1 MPRPRRTAGRAN
13 SSRGGSARTRASPR
27 MLGSGGWPGYS
38 SAGVSQHTPSHACS
52 ERWSGETA
60 LGPRMR
66 NGRDTRSA
74 LGAADSDQLPL
85 DLVSTGID
93 AGDVA
98 TADPNVGLLDGVP
111 PDGAAPVEAPAAA
124 TVISRADEILAGL
137 TGEQRSAVTHAG
149 GPLLIVA
156 GAGTGKTAV
165 ITRRIA
171 LLIATR
177 EARPSEILA
186 LTFTDRA
193 AAEMEERVD
202 RFVPYGYTDT
212 WISTFHAFGDRLLRE
227 NALHLGLAP
236 DFRVLSRPEQVIF
249 VRERLF
255 QLPLDYFRPL
265 GDPTRHVDAL
275 ITLWSRAKDEAVTP
289 EDYAA
294 YAERL
299 AAEAAAQPDNA
310 ALAEQAR
317 QQLEIAATYRA
328 YQAMMA
334 EGGCVDFGDLIVLT
348 LRLLRE
354 HPAILEGYQSQFRY
368 LLVDEFQ
375 DTNFAQFELVKLLA
389 GGRRNL
395 TVVADD
401 DQAIYRWRGASYSNI
416 SYFTE
421 TYPDAGNVV
430 LTRNFRS
437 TQMILDASYRLI
449 RHNDPDRL
457 EVRHGLDKRLTSTA
471 GPGQLPAHHQFE
483 TLAEEADDVA
493 ARIEE
498 TARTGR
504 WRYRDVAILV
514 RANRDADPFM
524 RALNMRGIPLTFTG
538 TRGLYDREEIRFLTA
553 FLRVLAHPNDSMSLY
568 LLSASPFYDVPPAD
582 LALCTSYG
590 QRRNRSLSQIYRLL
604 PRLDDLEVSA
614 PGRGVIARIVED
626 LDAMGRLAAK
636 MPTGRVLYEY
646 AVTRTGY
653 VHRLASSDD
662 PADTHRVANI
672 SRFFDLVAR
681 YGATAHVDRVPA
693 FVAYLDLLIEAG
705 DDPATAESD
714 ADVDAVRVLTIHKAK
729 GLEFPV
735 VFLVSLIA
743 EKFPSRARRDPLALP
758 DALMRDLLPS
768 GDFHLQE
775 ERRLCYVGMTRAR
788 RELHLTG
795 AWDYGGVRRRKV
807 SRFVLEALD
816 LPKIEP
822 PAAPPAPAQA
832 VERHAPPARV
842 DVPIVLLP
850 PSDDPVPLSF
860 RQVDDYT
867 TCPYKYRYIHVLR
880 VPILRDHRI
889 AYGAA
894 LHEAVQEYNRR
905 RARRQPVTA
914 DDLVATLERAWTSEG
929 FLSREHEDRRLE
941 EGRAVV
947 RRFFAYQ
954 EASGAVPT
962 FVEREFRFRCG
973 SAYVRGRWDR
983 VDIRGEE
990 VVVIDFKSTDVR
1002 AQEDADRRTRGS
1014 EQLAI
1019 YALAYQEVLGR
1030 LPDRV
1035 ELHFLGREIMVGR
1048 ARKTADDVAEA
1059 RDMIERAASGIRARH
1074 FTATPDAYRACPYCA
1089 FNQICPFTAAAE

>member
-1 MPRPRRTAGRAN
+1 MRMRDGRALPLK
-13 SSRGGSARTRASPR
+13 GG
-27 MLGSGGWPGYS
+27 
-38 SAGVSQHTPSHACS
+38 
-52 ERWSGETA
+52 E
-60 LGPRMR
+60 
-66 NGRDTRSA
+66 
-74 LGAADSDQLPL
+74 SDQLPL
-85 DLVSTGID
+85 GLPSEAPVLP
-93 AGDVA
+93 
-98 TADPNVGLLDGVP
+98 ADEPPAPMSVKPTTDIGLLDAVP
-111 PDGAAPVEAPAAA
+111 TLDVSPIDAPVRAKTP
-124 TVISRADEILAGL
+124 SRADEILAGL
-137 TGEQRSAVTHAG
+137 TDEQREAVTHVG

-171 LLIATR
+171 HLIATR

-212 WISTFHAFGDRLLRE
+212 WINTFHAFGDRVLRE
-227 NALHLGLAP
+227 NALHLGLSP

-275 ITLWSRAKDEAVTP
+275 ITLWSRAKDEDVTP

-317 QQLEIAATYRA
+317 QQREIAATYRA
-328 YQAMMA
+328 YQTMLA
-334 EGGCVDFGDLIVLT
+334 EAGCVDFGDLIVLA

-354 HPAILEGYQSQFRY
+354 HPSIREAYQAQFRY
-368 LLVDEFQ
+368 VLVDEFQ

-389 GGRRNL
+389 GGRSNL

-421 TYPDAGNVV
+421 AYPHARMVV

-437 TQMILDASYRLI
+437 TQLILDSSYRLI

-457 EVRHGLDKRLTSTA
+457 EVRHGIDKRLRSVTE
-471 GPGQLPAHHQFE
+471 PGQLPRHLQFE
-483 TLAEEADDVA
+483 TLAEEAEDVA
-493 ARIEE
+493 GRIED
-498 TARTGR
+498 AVRTGR

-524 RALNMRGIPLTFTG
+524 RALNMRGIPFTFTG

-553 FLRVLAHPNDSMSLY
+553 FLRVLAHPADSMSLY
-568 LLSASPFYDVPPAD
+568 LLSASPFYEVPPAD

-590 QRRNRSLSQIYRLL
+590 QRRNRSLNQVYRAL
-604 PRLDDLEVSA
+604 PKMTDLEVSA
-614 PGRGVIARIVED
+614 PGRAVIARIVDD

-646 AVTRTGY
+646 AVTCTGY
-653 VHRLASSDD
+653 VHRLAASEEPGD
-662 PADTHRVANI
+662 AHRVANI
-672 SRFFDLVAR
+672 ARFFDLVAR
-681 YGATAHVDRVPA
+681 YGTTAKVDRVPA
-693 FVAYLDLLIEAG
+693 FVEYLELLIEAG

-735 VFLVSLIA
+735 VFLVSLVA
-743 EKFPSRARRDPLALP
+743 EKFPSRARREPLALP

-768 GDFHLQE
+768 GDFHVQE

-788 RELHLTG
+788 RELYLTG

-816 LPKIEP
+816 LPRIEP
-822 PAAPPAPAQA
+822 AAIAAAPVQA
-832 VERHAPPARV
+832 VERHAPPPAPSGEEA
-842 DVPIVLLP
+842 PIVLLP

-914 DDLVATLERAWTSEG
+914 DDLVAVLERAWISEG

-954 EASGAVPT
+954 EASGLVPT
-962 FVEREFRFRCG
+962 FVEREFRFRSG
-973 SAYVRGRWDR
+973 GAYVRGRWDR
-983 VDIRGEE
+983 VDIRGDE
-990 VVVIDFKSTDVR
+990 VVIIDFKSTDVR
-1002 AQEDADRRTRGS
+1002 VQEDADRRTRDS

-1048 ARKTADDVAEA
+1048 AQKDADDVAEA
-1059 RDMIERAASGIRARH
+1059 REMIERAAAGIRARQ
-1074 FTATPDAYRACPYCA
+1074 FKATPDPYRACPYCA
-1089 FNQICPFTAAAE
+1089 FNQICPFTAAE

>member
-1 MPRPRRTAGRAN
+1 MREGREARPPLAG
-13 SSRGGSARTRASPR
+13 
-27 MLGSGGWPGYS
+27 
-38 SAGVSQHTPSHACS
+38 SQPDQL
-52 ERWSGETA
+52 A
-60 LGPRMR
+60 LGLAGGEPPPPA
-66 NGRDTRSA
+66 GGLPAAAASTPDT
-74 LGAADSDQLPL
+74 G
-85 DLVSTGID
+85 
-93 AGDVA
+93 
-98 TADPNVGLLDGVP
+98 VGLLDVP
-111 PDGAAPVEAPAAA
+111 ALDAGSAGAAPRAPAPASDAVHAGPETIRVAA
-124 TVISRADEILAGL
+124 APSRADEILAGL
-137 TGEQRSAVTHAG
+137 TEEQRDAVTHAG

-171 LLIATR
+171 HLIATKQ
-177 EARPSEILA
+177 ARPSEILA

-193 AAEMEERVD
+193 ATEMEERVD

-212 WISTFHAFGDRLLRE
+212 WISTFHAFGDRVLRE
-227 NALHLGLAP
+227 NALHLGLSP

-275 ITLWSRAKDEAVTP
+275 ITLWSRAKDEDVTP
-289 EDYAA
+289 DDYAA

-299 AAEAAAQPDNA
+299 AAEAAAGDGDA
-310 ALAEQAR
+310 AARAARMEQAR
-317 QQLEIAATYRA
+317 QQREIAGTYRA
-328 YQAMMA
+328 YQAMLA
-334 EGGCVDFGDLIVLT
+334 EAGCADFGDLIVLT
-348 LRLLRE
+348 LRLLRR
-354 HPAILEGYQSQFRY
+354 HPSILQHYQSQFRH

-389 GGRRNL
+389 GDRRNL

-416 SYFTE
+416 SYFTDA
-421 TYPDAGNVV
+421 YPEARTVV

-437 TQMILDASYRLI
+437 TQAILDAAYRLI

-457 EVRHGLDKRLTSTA
+457 EVRRGIDKRLRAATAEA
-471 GPGQLPAHHQFE
+471 GPAPRHHQFE

-493 ARIEE
+493 GRIED
-498 TARTGR
+498 AVRTGR
-504 WRYRDVAILV
+504 RRYRDIAILV

-524 RALNMRGIPLTFTG
+524 RALNMRGIPFTFTG

-553 FLRVLAHPNDSMSLY
+553 FLRVLAHPGDSMSLY
-568 LLSASPFYDVPPAD
+568 LLSASPFYQVPPAD
-582 LALCTSYG
+582 LAVCTSYG
-590 QRRNRSLSQIYRLL
+590 QRRNRPLSQVYRML
-604 PRLDDLEVSA
+604 PRLEDVEVSA
-614 PGRGVIARIVED
+614 PGRAVIAQIVDD
-626 LDAMGRLAAK
+626 LDAMGRLAATMK
-636 MPTGRVLYEY
+636 TGRVLYEY

-653 VHRLASSDD
+653 VHRLAASED
-662 PADTHRVANI
+662 PGDAHRVANI
-672 SRFFDLVAR
+672 ARFFDLVAR
-681 YGATAHVDRVPA
+681 YGETAKVDRVPA
-693 FVAYLDLLIEAG
+693 FVEYLDLLIEAG

-735 VFLVSLIA
+735 VFLVSLVA
-743 EKFPSRARRDPLALP
+743 DKFPSRARRDPLALP

-788 RELHLTG
+788 RELYLTG

-816 LPKIEP
+816 LPRVD
-822 PAAPPAPAQA
+822 PAATAAPSPAQA
-832 VERHAPPARV
+832 VERHAPPPAGA
-842 DVPIVLLP
+842 DAPIVLLP

-914 DDLVATLERAWTSEG
+914 DDLIATLERAWISEG

-954 EASGAVPT
+954 EAAGTVPT
-962 FVEREFRFRCG
+962 FVEREFRFRSG
-973 SAYVRGRWDR
+973 GAYVRGRWDR
-983 VDIRGEE
+983 VDIRGDE

-1002 AQEDADRRTRGS
+1002 TQEDADRRTRDS

-1035 ELHFLGREIMVGR
+1035 ELHFLGREIVVGR
-1048 ARKTADDVAEA
+1048 ARKEAEDVEEA
-1059 RDMIERAASGIRARH
+1059 RTMIERAASGIRARH
-1074 FTATPDAYRACPYCA
+1074 FTATPDPYRACPYCA
-1089 FNQICPFTAAAE
+1089 FSQICPFTAAE

>member
-1 MPRPRRTAGRAN
+1 MRSGRETRPAP
-13 SSRGGSARTRASPR
+13 GG
-27 MLGSGGWPGYS
+27 
-38 SAGVSQHTPSHACS
+38 
-52 ERWSGETA
+52 
-60 LGPRMR
+60 
-66 NGRDTRSA
+66 
-74 LGAADSDQLPL
+74 ADIGQLPL
-85 DLVSTGID
+85 GLSPGDPAAPTGAGTLLD
-93 AGDVA
+93 AGPVVD
-98 TADPNVGLLDGVP
+98 
-111 PDGAAPVEAPAAA
+111 APEAKPA
-124 TVISRADEILAGL
+124 SRADEILAGL
-137 TGEQRSAVTHAG
+137 TDEQRDAVTHAA

-171 LLIATR
+171 HLIATR
-177 EARPSEILA
+177 GARPSEILA

-212 WISTFHAFGDRLLRE
+212 WISTFHAFGDRVLRE
-227 NALHLGLAP
+227 NALHLGLTP

-275 ITLWSRAKDEAVTP
+275 ITLWSRAKDEDVTP
-289 EDYAA
+289 DDYDAYAA
-294 YAERL
+294 RL
-299 AAEAAAQPDNA
+299 AAEAAAQPDNP

-317 QQLEIAATYRA
+317 QQREIAGTYRA
-328 YQAMMA
+328 YQAMLA
-334 EGGCVDFGDLIVLT
+334 EAGCVDFGDLIVLT
-348 LRLLRE
+348 LRLLRQ
-354 HPAILEGYQSQFRY
+354 HPSVLAQYRSQFRHI
-368 LLVDEFQ
+368 LVDEFQ

-389 GGRRNL
+389 GGHRNL

-416 SYFTE
+416 SYFTDA
-421 TYPDAGNVV
+421 YPDARMVV

-437 TQMILDASYRLI
+437 TQLILDAAYRLI

-457 EVRHGLDKRLTSTA
+457 EVRHGIDKRLRA
-471 GPGQLPAHHQFE
+471 AVPEAGQLPRHHQFE
-483 TLAEEADDVA
+483 TLAEEAEDVA
-493 ARIEE
+493 GRIDD
-498 TARTGR
+498 AVRTGR
-504 WRYRDVAILV
+504 WRYRDIAILV
-514 RANRDADPFM
+514 RANRDADPFL
-524 RALNMRGIPLTFTG
+524 RALNMKGIPFTFTG

-590 QRRNRSLSQIYRLL
+590 QRRNRSLHQVYRML
-604 PRLDDLEVSA
+604 PRLEDLEVSA
-614 PGRGVIARIVED
+614 PGRAVIARIVED
-626 LDAMGRLAAK
+626 LESMGRLAAK

-646 AVTRTGY
+646 AVTCTGY
-653 VHRLASSDD
+653 VHRLASSEDAGD
-662 PADTHRVANI
+662 AHRVANI
-672 SRFFDLVAR
+672 ARFFDLVAR
-681 YGATAHVDRVPA
+681 YGATAKVDRVPA
-693 FVAYLDLLIEAG
+693 FVEYLELLIEAG
-705 DDPATAESD
+705 DDPATAESE
-714 ADVDAVRVLTIHKAK
+714 ADIDAVRVLTVHKAK

-735 VFLVSLIA
+735 VFLVSLVA
-743 EKFPSRARRDPLALP
+743 DKFPSRARREPLALP

-768 GDFHLQE
+768 GDFHVQE

-788 RELHLTG
+788 RELYLTG
-795 AWDYGGVRRRKV
+795 AWDYGGVRRRKP

-816 LPKIEP
+816 LPRVEP
-822 PAAPPAPAQA
+822 AAAPPSPAQA
-832 VERHAPPARV
+832 VERHAPPPEPAEG
-842 DVPIVLLP
+842 PIVLLP

-914 DDLVATLERAWTSEG
+914 DDLVATLERAWISEG

-941 EGRAVV
+941 EGRAVL

-954 EASGAVPT
+954 EAGGTVPT
-962 FVEREFRFRCG
+962 FVEREFRFRSG
-973 SAYVRGRWDR
+973 GAYVRGRWDR
-983 VDIRGEE
+983 VDIRGDE

-1002 AQEDADRRTRGS
+1002 TQEDADRRTRDS

-1019 YALAYQEVLGR
+1019 YSLAYREVLGR

-1035 ELHFLGREIMVGR
+1035 ELHFLGREVMVGR
-1048 ARKTADDVAEA
+1048 AHKDADDVAEA
-1059 RDMIERAASGIRARH
+1059 REMIERAAAGIRARQ
-1074 FTATPDAYRACPYCA
+1074 FPATPDAYRACPYCA
-1089 FNQICPFTAAAE
+1089 FNQICPFTAAE

>member
-1 MPRPRRTAGRAN
+1 
-13 SSRGGSARTRASPR
+13 
-27 MLGSGGWPGYS
+27 
-38 SAGVSQHTPSHACS
+38 
-52 ERWSGETA
+52 
-60 LGPRMR
+60 MR
-66 NGRDTRSA
+66 NGREARPAGRPAAGNHEIKAVPLKGRRPGGADTDQLA
-74 LGAADSDQLPL
+74 LGLASTDVDDLAPL
-85 DLVSTGID
+85 QDTGI
-93 AGDVA
+93 GF
-98 TADPNVGLLDGVP
+98 LDGAHSLDVQSP
-111 PDGAAPVEAPAAA
+111 EVAAAAA
-124 TVISRADEILAGL
+124 TATTRADEILAGL
-137 TGEQRSAVTHAG
+137 TDEQRDAVTHAA

-171 LLIATR
+171 HLIATK

-212 WISTFHAFGDRLLRE
+212 WISTFHAFGDRVLRE
-227 NALHLGLAP
+227 NALHLGLSP

-249 VRERLF
+249 MRERLF

-265 GDPTRHVDAL
+265 GDPTRYVDAL

-299 AAEAAAQPDNA
+299 AAEAASQPDNA

-317 QQLEIAATYRA
+317 QQRELAATYRA
-328 YQAMMA
+328 YQTMLA
-334 EGGCVDFGDLIVLT
+334 EASCVDFGDLIVLT

-354 HPAILEGYQSQFRY
+354 HPSVREAYQSQFRY

-421 TYPDAGNVV
+421 AYPDARMVV

-437 TQMILDASYRLI
+437 TQLILDSAYRLI

-457 EVRHGLDKRLTSTA
+457 EVRHGIDKRLRSATE
-471 GPGQLPAHHQFE
+471 PGQLPRHHQFE

-493 ARIEE
+493 GRIED
-498 TARTGR
+498 AVRTGR

-524 RALNMRGIPLTFTG
+524 RALNMRGIPFTFTG

-553 FLRVLAHPNDSMSLY
+553 FLRVLAHPSDSMSLY
-568 LLSASPFYDVPPAD
+568 LLSSSPFYDVPPAD

-590 QRRNRSLSQIYRLL
+590 QRRNRSLNQVYRAL
-604 PRLDDLEVSA
+604 PRLNDLEVSA
-614 PGRGVIARIVED
+614 PGRAVIAKIVED
-626 LDAMGRLAAK
+626 LDAMGRLAATMK
-636 MPTGRVLYEY
+636 TGRVLYEY
-646 AVTRTGY
+646 AVTHTGY
-653 VHRLASSDD
+653 VHRLAASEE
-662 PADTHRVANI
+662 PADAHRVANI
-672 SRFFDLVAR
+672 ARFFDLVAR
-681 YGATAHVDRVPA
+681 YGESAKVDRVPA
-693 FVAYLDLLIEAG
+693 FVEYLELLIEAG
-705 DDPATAESD
+705 DDPATAEAE
-714 ADVDAVRVLTIHKAK
+714 ADTDAVRVLTIHKAK

-735 VFLVSLIA
+735 VFLVSLVA
-743 EKFPSRARRDPLALP
+743 EKFPSRARREPLALP
-758 DALMRDLLPS
+758 DALMRDILPS

-788 RELHLTG
+788 RELYLTG

-816 LPKIEP
+816 LPRIEP
-822 PAAPPAPAQA
+822 AAAAASPAQA
-832 VERHAPPARV
+832 VERHAPPAAPAEG
-842 DVPIVLLP
+842 PIVLLP

-914 DDLVATLERAWTSEG
+914 DDLVATLERAWISEG

-941 EGRAVV
+941 EGRAVL

-954 EASGAVPT
+954 EAGGTVPT
-962 FVEREFRFRCG
+962 FVEREFRFRSG
-973 SAYVRGRWDR
+973 GAYVRGRWDR
-983 VDIRGEE
+983 VDIRGND
-990 VVVIDFKSTDVR
+990 VVIIDFKSTDVR
-1002 AQEDADRRTRGS
+1002 TQEDADRRTRDS

-1019 YALAYQEVLGR
+1019 YSLAYQEVLGR

-1048 ARKTADDVAEA
+1048 AHKDAEDVTEA
-1059 RDMIERAASGIRARH
+1059 REMIERAAEGIRARQ
-1074 FTATPDAYRACPYCA
+1074 FTATPDPYRACPYCA
-1089 FNQICPFTAAAE
+1089 FKQICPFTAAE

>member
-1 MPRPRRTAGRAN
+1 
-13 SSRGGSARTRASPR
+13 
-27 MLGSGGWPGYS
+27 
-38 SAGVSQHTPSHACS
+38 
-52 ERWSGETA
+52 
-60 LGPRMR
+60 MR

-74 LGAADSDQLPL
+74 LGGAESDQLPL
-85 DLVSTGID
+85 DLISTAID
-93 AGDVA
+93 SGELSPDGRDTALLDAVGPEEAAPVDLRPAVA
-98 TADPNVGLLDGVP
+98 TAP
-111 PDGAAPVEAPAAA
+111 
-124 TVISRADEILAGL
+124 SRADEILTGL
-137 TGEQRSAVTHAG
+137 TEEQRSAVTHAR

-171 LLIATR
+171 HLIVTR

-212 WISTFHAFGDRLLRE
+212 WISTFHAFGDRVLRE
-227 NALHLGLAP
+227 NALHLGLSP

-275 ITLWSRAKDEAVTP
+275 ITLWSRAKDEDVTP
-289 EDYAA
+289 DDYAA

-317 QQLEIAATYRA
+317 QQREIAATYRA

-334 EGGCVDFGDLIVLT
+334 EAGCVDFGDLIVLT

-354 HPAILEGYQSQFRY
+354 HASIREAYRSQFRC

-389 GGRRNL
+389 GDRRNL

-421 TYPDAGNVV
+421 AYPEARMVV

-437 TQMILDASYRLI
+437 TQLILDSAYRLI

-457 EVRHGLDKRLTSTA
+457 EVRHGLDKRLTSVA
-471 GPGQLPAHHQFE
+471 GPGSLPRHHQFE

-493 ARIEE
+493 ARIDE
-498 TARTGR
+498 AVRVGR

-524 RALNMRGIPLTFTG
+524 RALNMRGIPFTFTG

-590 QRRNRSLSQIYRLL
+590 QRRNRSLSQVYRAL

-614 PGRGVIARIVED
+614 PGRGVIARIVDD

-653 VHRLASSDD
+653 VRRLASSDD
-662 PADTHRVANI
+662 PADGHRVANI
-672 SRFFDLVAR
+672 SRFFDLVGR

-693 FVAYLDLLIEAG
+693 FVAYLELLIEAG

-714 ADVDAVRVLTIHKAK
+714 ADMDAVRILTIHKAK

-807 SRFVLEALD
+807 SRFVLESLD
-816 LPKIEP
+816 LPRIESA
-822 PAAPPAPAQA
+822 PAAPAPAQA
-832 VERHAPPARV
+832 VERHAPPAPA

-889 AYGAA
+889 VYGAA

-914 DDLVATLERAWTSEG
+914 DDLVASLERAWISEG

-954 EASGAVPT
+954 EATGAVPT

-973 SAYVRGRWDR
+973 PAYVRGRWDR
-983 VDIRGEE
+983 VDIRGDE

-1002 AQEDADRRTRGS
+1002 AQEDADRRTRDS

-1074 FTATPDAYRACPYCA
+1074 FTATPDPYRACPYCA

>member
-1 MPRPRRTAGRAN
+1 MRDGRGVPL
-13 SSRGGSARTRASPR
+13 RGGA
-27 MLGSGGWPGYS
+27 
-38 SAGVSQHTPSHACS
+38 
-52 ERWSGETA
+52 
-60 LGPRMR
+60 
-66 NGRDTRSA
+66 
-74 LGAADSDQLPL
+74 SDQLPL
-85 DLVSTGID
+85 GLASEVP
-93 AGDVA
+93 VP
-98 TADPNVGLLDGVP
+98 PNTDVGLLDAVPALDVP
-111 PDGAAPVEAPAAA
+111 PLDGPAPAKAP
-124 TVISRADEILAGL
+124 SRADEILAGL
-137 TGEQRSAVTHAG
+137 TDEQREAVTHVG

-165 ITRRIA
+165 VTRRIA
-171 LLIATR
+171 HLIATR

-212 WISTFHAFGDRLLRE
+212 WINTFHAFGDRVLRE
-227 NALHLGLAP
+227 NALHLGLSP

-275 ITLWSRAKDEAVTP
+275 ITLWSRAKDEDVTP

-299 AAEAAAQPDNA
+299 AVEAASQPDNA

-317 QQLEIAATYRA
+317 QQREIAATYRA
-328 YQAMMA
+328 YQAMLA
-334 EGGCVDFGDLIVLT
+334 EAGCVDFGDLIVLA
-348 LRLLRE
+348 LRLLRA
-354 HPAILEGYQSQFRY
+354 HPSIREAYQSQFRY
-368 LLVDEFQ
+368 VLVDEFQ

-389 GGRRNL
+389 GDRSNL

-421 TYPDAGNVV
+421 AYPQARMVV

-437 TQMILDASYRLI
+437 TQLILDSAYRLI

-457 EVRHGLDKRLTSTA
+457 EVRHGIDKRLRSVTD
-471 GPGQLPAHHQFE
+471 PGQLPRHHQFE
-483 TLAEEADDVA
+483 TLAEEAEDVA
-493 ARIEE
+493 GRIED
-498 TARTGR
+498 AVRTGR
-504 WRYRDVAILV
+504 WRHRDMAILV

-524 RALNMRGIPLTFTG
+524 RALNMRGIPFTFTG

-553 FLRVLAHPNDSMSLY
+553 FLRVLAHPADSMSLY
-568 LLSASPFYDVPPAD
+568 LLSASPFYEVPPAD

-590 QRRNRSLSQIYRLL
+590 QRRNRSLYQVYRAL
-604 PRLDDLEVSA
+604 PKLSDLEVSA
-614 PGRGVIARIVED
+614 PGRAVIARIVDD

-646 AVTRTGY
+646 AVTCTGY
-653 VHRLASSDD
+653 VHRLAASEEPGD
-662 PADTHRVANI
+662 AHRVANI
-672 SRFFDLVAR
+672 ARFFDLVAR
-681 YGATAHVDRVPA
+681 YGATAKVDRVPA
-693 FVAYLDLLIEAG
+693 FVEYLELLIEAG

-788 RELHLTG
+788 RELYLTG

-816 LPKIEP
+816 LPRIEP
-822 PAAPPAPAQA
+822 AAIAASPVQA
-832 VERHAPPARV
+832 VERHAPPPAPPGE
-842 DVPIVLLP
+842 DAPIVLLP

-914 DDLVATLERAWTSEG
+914 DDLVATLERAWISEG

-954 EASGAVPT
+954 EASGLVPT
-962 FVEREFRFRCG
+962 FVEREFRFRSG
-973 SAYVRGRWDR
+973 AAYVRGRWDR
-983 VDIRGEE
+983 VDIRGDE
-990 VVVIDFKSTDVR
+990 VVIIDFKSTAVR
-1002 AQEDADRRTRGS
+1002 AQEDADRRTRDS

-1035 ELHFLGREIMVGR
+1035 ELHFLGHEIMVGR
-1048 ARKTADDVAEA
+1048 AEKDADDVAEA
-1059 RDMIERAASGIRARH
+1059 REMIERAASGIRARQ
-1074 FTATPDAYRACPYCA
+1074 FTATPDPYRACPYCA
-1089 FNQICPFTAAAE
+1089 FNQICPFTAAE

>member
-1 MPRPRRTAGRAN
+1 MRDGRAP
-13 SSRGGSARTRASPR
+13 SRA
-27 MLGSGGWPGYS
+27 
-38 SAGVSQHTPSHACS
+38 
-52 ERWSGETA
+52 E
-60 LGPRMR
+60 
-66 NGRDTRSA
+66 
-74 LGAADSDQLPL
+74 SDQLPL
-85 DLVSTGID
+85 ALVSD
-93 AGDVA
+93 EPPPEGDGEVVA
-98 TADPNVGLLDGVP
+98 
-111 PDGAAPVEAPAAA
+111 AAPVSSAVRDDLDLVVSELPRSSDPDSHGAGGP
-124 TVISRADEILAGL
+124 SRAGEILDGL
-137 TGEQRSAVTHAG
+137 TDEQRRAVTHAG

-171 LLIATR
+171 HLITTR
-177 EARPSEILA
+177 LARPSEILA

-202 RFVPYGYTDT
+202 RLVPYGYTDT
-212 WISTFHAFGDRLLRE
+212 WISTFHAFGDRVLRE
-227 NALHLGLAP
+227 NALHIGLSP

-275 ITLWSRAKDEAVTP
+275 ITLWSRAKDEDVRP

-294 YAERL
+294 YADRL
-299 AAEAAAQPDNA
+299 AADAASQPENA
-310 ALAEQAR
+310 VLAETAR
-317 QQLEIAATYRA
+317 QQREIAAAYRA
-328 YQAMMA
+328 YQAMLA
-334 EGGCVDFGDLIVLT
+334 EAGCVDFGDLIMLT

-354 HPAILEGYQSQFRY
+354 HPSIRQAYQSQFRHV
-368 LLVDEFQ
+368 LVDEFQ
-375 DTNFAQFELVKLLA
+375 DTNFAQFELVQLLA
-389 GGRRNL
+389 GDRRNL

-416 SYFTE
+416 AYFIE
-421 TYPDAGNVV
+421 AYPEAGTVV

-437 TQMILDASYRLI
+437 TQQILDAAYRLI

-457 EVRHGLDKRLTSTA
+457 EVRQGIDKRLRAAAAA
-471 GPGQLPAHHQFE
+471 GAPPQHLQFE
-483 TLAEEADDVA
+483 TLGEEADAVA
-493 ARIEE
+493 ARIDGA
-498 TARTGR
+498 ARAGR
-504 WRYRDVAILV
+504 WRPRDVAILV

-524 RALNMRGIPLTFTG
+524 RALNMRGIPFTFTG
-538 TRGLYDREEIRFLTA
+538 TRGLYDREEIRLLTA
-553 FLRVLAHPNDSMSLY
+553 FLRVLAHPGDSMSLY
-568 LLSASPFYDVPPAD
+568 LLSASPLYEVPPAD
-582 LALCTSYG
+582 LAACMSYG
-590 QRRNRSLSQIYRLL
+590 QRRNRSLNQIYRAL
-604 PRLDDLEVSA
+604 PRLEDLDVSA
-614 PGRGVIARIVED
+614 EGRTVVARLVDD
-626 LDAMGRLAAK
+626 LDAMGRLAAT
-636 MPTGRVLYEY
+636 MATGRVLYEY

-653 VHRLASSDD
+653 VHRLAASQD
-662 PADTHRVANI
+662 PADGHRVANI
-672 SRFFDLVAR
+672 ARFFDLVAR
-681 YGATAHVDRVPA
+681 YGATAQVDRVPA
-693 FVAYLDLLIEAG
+693 FAAYLDLLIDAG
-705 DDPATAESD
+705 DDPATAEAD
-714 ADVDAVRVLTIHKAK
+714 AEVDAVHILTMHKAK

-735 VFLVSLIA
+735 VFLVSLVA

-788 RELHLTG
+788 RELYLTG

-807 SRFVLEALD
+807 SPFVLEALD
-816 LPKIEP
+816 LPRIESIP
-822 PAAPPAPAQA
+822 GPASPAQA
-832 VERHAPPARV
+832 IERHAPPVLLPGGDGGAGG
-842 DVPIVLLP
+842 PIVLLP
-850 PSDDPVPLSF
+850 PSEDPVPLSF

-867 TCPYKYRYIHVLR
+867 TCPYKYRYIHLLR

-914 DDLVATLERAWTSEG
+914 DDLVATLERAWISEG

-954 EASGAVPT
+954 EAGGTVPT

-973 SAYVRGRWDR
+973 PAYVRGRWDR
-983 VDIRGEE
+983 VDIRGDE

-1002 AQEDADRRTRGS
+1002 TQEDADRRTRDS
-1014 EQLAI
+1014 DQLAI
-1019 YALAYQEVLGR
+1019 YALAYQQVLGR
-1030 LPDRV
+1030 PPDRV

-1048 ARKTADDVAEA
+1048 ARKDADDIAEA
-1059 RDMIERAASGIRARH
+1059 GEMIERAAAGIRARQ
-1074 FTATPDAYRACPYCA
+1074 FAATPDPYRACPYCA
-1089 FNQICPFTAAAE
+1089 FKQICPFTAAPE

>member
-1 MPRPRRTAGRAN
+1 MRSGRETRPA
-13 SSRGGSARTRASPR
+13 P
-27 MLGSGGWPGYS
+27 PG
-38 SAGVSQHTPSHACS
+38 A
-52 ERWSGETA
+52 
-60 LGPRMR
+60 
-66 NGRDTRSA
+66 DT
-74 LGAADSDQLPL
+74 DQLRLGLSDGDPAAPGG
-85 DLVSTGID
+85 TGTLLD
-93 AGDVA
+93 AGPAVDVSD
-98 TADPNVGLLDGVP
+98 TK
-111 PDGAAPVEAPAAA
+111 PA
-124 TVISRADEILAGL
+124 SRADEILAGL
-137 TGEQRSAVTHAG
+137 TDEQRSAVTHAA

-171 LLIATR
+171 HLIATR

-212 WISTFHAFGDRLLRE
+212 WISTFHAFGDRVLRE
-227 NALHLGLAP
+227 NALHLGLSP

-275 ITLWSRAKDEAVTP
+275 ITLWSRAKDEDVTP
-289 EDYAA
+289 DDYNA

-299 AAEAAAQPDNA
+299 AAEAAAQPDNP
-310 ALAEQAR
+310 ALGEQAR
-317 QQLEIAATYRA
+317 QQRELAAVYRA
-328 YQAMMA
+328 YQAMLA
-334 EGGCVDFGDLIVLT
+334 EAGCADFGDLIVLT

-354 HPAILEGYQSQFRY
+354 HPSIRAQYQSQFRY
-368 LLVDEFQ
+368 ILVDEFQ

-389 GGRRNL
+389 GDRRNL

-421 TYPDAGNVV
+421 AYPDARMVV

-437 TQMILDASYRLI
+437 TQLILDAAYRLI

-457 EVRHGLDKRLTSTA
+457 EVRHGIDKRLRSAA
-471 GPGQLPAHHQFE
+471 GEPGQLPRHHQFE

-493 ARIEE
+493 GRIED
-498 TARTGR
+498 AVRTGR
-504 WRYRDVAILV
+504 WRYRDIAILV
-514 RANRDADPFM
+514 RSNRDADPFM
-524 RALNMRGIPLTFTG
+524 RSLNMRGIPFTFTG

-590 QRRNRSLSQIYRLL
+590 QRRNRSLNQIYRML
-604 PRLDDLEVSA
+604 PRLGELEVSA
-614 PGRGVIARIVED
+614 PGRAVIARIVDD
-626 LDAMGRLAAK
+626 LDEMGRLAAK
-636 MPTGRVLYEY
+636 MKTGRVLYEY
-646 AVTRTGY
+646 AVSRTGY
-653 VHRLASSDD
+653 VQRLAASEEPGD
-662 PADTHRVANI
+662 AHKVANI
-672 SRFFDLVAR
+672 ARFFNLVGR
-681 YGATAHVDRVPA
+681 YGDTAKVDRVPA
-693 FVAYLDLLIEAG
+693 FVEYLELLIEAG

-714 ADVDAVRVLTIHKAK
+714 ADTDAVRVLTIHKAK

-735 VFLVSLIA
+735 VFLVSLVA
-743 EKFPSRARRDPLALP
+743 DKFPSRARREPLALP
-758 DALMRDLLPS
+758 DALMRDILPS
-768 GDFHLQE
+768 GDFHVQE
-775 ERRLCYVGMTRAR
+775 ERRLCYVGMTRAC
-788 RELHLTG
+788 RELYLTG
-795 AWDYGGVRRRKV
+795 AWDYGGVRRRKA

-816 LPKIEP
+816 LPRIEP
-822 PAAPPAPAQA
+822 AAAPVSPAQA
-832 VERHAPPARV
+832 VERYAPPPEPAEG
-842 DVPIVLLP
+842 PIVLLP

-914 DDLVATLERAWTSEG
+914 DDLVATLERAWISEG

-941 EGRAVV
+941 EGRAVL

-954 EASGAVPT
+954 ETSGTVPT
-962 FVEREFRFRCG
+962 FVEREFRFRSG
-973 SAYVRGRWDR
+973 GAYVRGRWDR
-983 VDIRGEE
+983 VDIRGDE

-1002 AQEDADRRTRGS
+1002 THEDADRRTRDS

-1019 YALAYQEVLGR
+1019 YSLAYQEVLGR

-1035 ELHFLGREIMVGR
+1035 ELHFLGREVMVGR
-1048 ARKTADDVAEA
+1048 AHKDADDVAEA
-1059 RDMIERAASGIRARH
+1059 REMIERAAAGIRARQ
-1074 FTATPDAYRACPYCA
+1074 FPATPDAYRACPYCA
-1089 FNQICPFTAAAE
+1089 FNQICPFTAAE